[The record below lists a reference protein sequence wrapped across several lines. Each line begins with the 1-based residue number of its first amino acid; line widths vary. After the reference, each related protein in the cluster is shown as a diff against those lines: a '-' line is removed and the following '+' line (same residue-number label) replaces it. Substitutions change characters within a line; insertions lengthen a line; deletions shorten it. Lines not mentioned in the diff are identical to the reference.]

1 MFQAVDQTIA
11 GGPTAF
17 KWREREDLITL
28 ADVHGLGLSI
38 IDDVAYV
45 GFSPALA
52 SWTVARMPEDV
63 RVARIADGVGRRCDG
78 WCVTVRSIED
88 AMTRIVADSEI
99 ESWDR

>member
-1 MFQAVDQTIA
+1 MFQAVDQSIA
-11 GGPTAF
+11 GSPTAF
-17 KWREREDLITL
+17 TWREREDLITL
-28 ADVHGLGLSI
+28 ADMHGLGVSI

-52 SWTVARMPEDV
+52 SWTVARLSEEF

-88 AMTRIVADSEI
+88 AMTRIVADSDKEG
-99 ESWDR
+99 WDR

>member
-1 MFQAVDQTIA
+1 MFQAVDQNIA
-11 GGPTAF
+11 GSPTAF
-17 KWREREDLITL
+17 TWREREDLITL
-28 ADVHGLGLSI
+28 ADMHGLGVSI

-52 SWTVARMPEDV
+52 SWTVARTSEEF

-88 AMTRIVADSEI
+88 AMTRIVADSDKEG
-99 ESWDR
+99 WDR